1 MTVSCHNSNLAKKIS
16 LFIAIL
22 SLLLPLMSCG
32 VKKQEIIYNN
42 FSAGDRRASSS
53 GWLEQDAILK
63 ALVKIDFITAD
74 GYYPAKAALIV
85 KRPSYLRLELLP
97 VIGVPDFVLASTPE
111 KMSIFIPSKKE
122 LYSGLPTGSNLK
134 RFLPWPIEIEDMVMI
149 FAGTI
154 PAFKEKN
161 VSYQSFQEK
170 NLWRLEMKAPSG
182 CSQTAWMQ
190 GDNKLLKIIRKKE
203 NGEEVYTVKYIY
215 DDTRSVPG
223 KITISMADGKTSL
236 SVEYSDVEIEKSA
249 DLSVFNLVIP
259 SDVKEIPLE

>member
-1 MTVSCHNSNLAKKIS
+1 MTVSCHISNLAKKIS
-16 LFIAIL
+16 LYSAL
-22 SLLLPLMSCG
+22 WLLLLPLISCG
-32 VKKQEIIYNN
+32 VKKQEIIYNSI
-42 FSAGDRRASSS
+42 SAGDMRALCS
-53 GWLEQDAILK
+53 GWLDQDDILK

-149 FAGTI
+149 FTGTF
-154 PAFKEKN
+154 PSFKEKN

-170 NLWRLEMKAPSG
+170 NLWRLEMKVPSG
-182 CSQTAWMQ
+182 RSQIGWMQ
-190 GDNKLLKIIRKKE
+190 GENKLHKIILKNE
-203 NGEEVYTVKYIY
+203 NGEDVYTVKYIY
-215 DDTRSVPG
+215 DDARSVPE

-236 SVEYSDVEIEKSA
+236 SVEYSDVEIEKST

-259 SDVKEIPLE
+259 ADVKEIPLE